1 MCALKKVY
9 ILEKY
14 QELVLEKEIAKN
26 QMNSDKILNQVYDKV
41 KQ

>member
-26 QMNSDKILNQVYDKV
+26 QMNSDKILSQVYDKV

>member
-9 ILEKY
+9 FLEKY

-26 QMNSDKILNQVYDKV
+26 QMNSDKILSQVYDKV